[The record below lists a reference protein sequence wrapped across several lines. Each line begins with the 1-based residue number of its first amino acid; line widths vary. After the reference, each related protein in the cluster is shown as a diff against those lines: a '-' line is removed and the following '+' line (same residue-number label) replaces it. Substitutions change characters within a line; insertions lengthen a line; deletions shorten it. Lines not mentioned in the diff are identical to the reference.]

1 MSKRYSDP
9 SRRTFLKTLAA
20 AGAASPLVGLFRD
33 AWADVPANAPRFVV
47 FYSPHGYAPMYWRP
61 RAADGTSAAG
71 VTGWTLNFTNSSL
84 APLEK
89 HKDSLVLLEGLDLS
103 TDTLNP
109 AFYTG
114 GHNATSILTGWH
126 PQSGEST
133 PGQYLA
139 KGPSIDV
146 YLAKLLNTTEFLF
159 IPTGYSGNS
168 NTIGAFRADGTAIAA
183 EYSLKRSLANWFASV
198 GTGATDP
205 KAAARKNANT
215 AVIDY
220 VSGGANRLRGRLAGA
235 EKAKLDA
242 HLDALHGITQ
252 RLNATVSIA
261 CAKPTN
267 APDGDGVVPSG
278 DKYMPIV
285 FDFAAEL
292 FACNLTRVINMS
304 IDPVNSG
311 TAPWLATQDPVFK
324 TAALHND
331 IAHGYRPDDANS
343 QRLLSIVTSF
353 YAQQVSYFI
362 DALKK
367 IPEGS
372 GTVYDNTIILWINEL
387 GDPARHMHTNVPFVL
402 AGGGGT
408 YAKGRYLAYGLGIE
422 DKNPTDPHG
431 KLLTSLVNQYGA
443 NLSVFGDPTY
453 SGELPML

>member
-1 MSKRYSDP
+1 MSKRRLDP
-9 SRRTFLKTLAA
+9 SRRTFLKTLAG
-20 AGAASPLVGLFRD
+20 AGVASQFAGLFRD
-33 AWADVPANAPRFVV
+33 VWAAVPASAPRFVV
-47 FYSPHGYAPMYWRP
+47 LNSPHGYAPMYYRP
-61 RAADGTSAAG
+61 KAADGVSAAG
-71 VTGWTLNFTNSSL
+71 VTGWTLNFPNSSL

-89 HKDSLVLLEGLDLS
+89 HKDSIVILEGLDLT
-103 TDTLNP
+103 TDTHNP
-109 AFYTG
+109 DFYTG

-126 PQSGEST
+126 PQTADGM
-133 PGQYLA
+133 PGQYLS

-159 IPTGYSGNS
+159 IPFGYSGSS
-168 NTIGAFRADGTAIAA
+168 NTIGAFRSDGSAIAA

-198 GTGATDP
+198 GTGTGDP

-220 VSGGANRLRGRLAGA
+220 VSGQANKLRGRLAGP
-235 EKAKLDA
+235 ERAKLDA
-242 HLDALHGITQ
+242 HLDALNGITQ
-252 RLNATVSIA
+252 RLNATASIA

-278 DKYMPIV
+278 DKYIPIV
-285 FDFAAEL
+285 CDFAAEL

-311 TAPWLATQDPVFK
+311 TAPWLATQDPIFK
-324 TAALHND
+324 TAGLHND
-331 IAHGYRPDDANS
+331 IAHGYRPNDANS

-362 DALKK
+362 DRLKA
-367 IPEGS
+367 IPEGN
-372 GTVYDNTIILWINEL
+372 GTAYDNTIILWTNEL
-387 GDPARHMHTNVPFVL
+387 GDPARHMHTNVPFLV

-408 YAKGRYLAYGLGIE
+408 YAKGRYLAFGLGTE
-422 DKNPTDPHG
+422 DANPNDPHT

-443 NLSVFGDPTY
+443 NVPVFGDPNY
-453 SGELPML
+453 SGELSVL